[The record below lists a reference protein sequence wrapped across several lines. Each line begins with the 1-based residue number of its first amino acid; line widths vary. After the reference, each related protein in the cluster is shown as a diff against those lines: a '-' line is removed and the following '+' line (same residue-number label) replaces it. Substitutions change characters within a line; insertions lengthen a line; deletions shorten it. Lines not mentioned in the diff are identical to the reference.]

1 LPAEIIIAILNPLAK
16 QSDNILKTLDKS
28 AASCQQQYYFAMGVS
43 RNIITKPLQLV
54 VFIT

>member
-1 LPAEIIIAILNPLAK
+1 LAAETIIAILTPLAK
-16 QSDNILKTLDKS
+16 QSDNILKTLNKS
-28 AASCQQQYYFAMGVS
+28 AASCPKQYYFAMGVS